1 MDINYLIQLLGNRL
15 NGLTLAKDQ
24 AFSSG
29 DLERINTIDAE
40 ILEVKNTISKLNLVA
55 SIEQTAAATPFTEA
69 QVVQNGIEASFNP
82 TVITDATKCLLEY
95 DITPYAT
102 DPMHE
107 LKIQNILEKMGL
119 MDSPDKVD
127 FYIKKTSPDSPL
139 DGLMV
144 WNASTQYLV
153 DVRLM
158 LALMELDSRF
168 GTLGLAT
175 STFNPG
181 NVGNDGVNTKTY
193 HSWNDGVLAVASWLN
208 THRKNNL
215 TNTDTID
222 VVPTPQQEPVQIIE
236 PVNVEVPKDTTP
248 IVEAAP
254 DEQKEIIPEIV
265 PEVATTPPENTIS
278 EPNTEVLVGE

>member
-15 NGLTLAKDQ
+15 NGLILAKDQ

-55 SIEQTAAATPFTEA
+55 SIEQTAAVTPFTEA

-82 TVITDATKCLLEY
+82 TTITDATKCLTEY

-102 DPMHE
+102 DPTHE

-119 MDSPDKVD
+119 MDSAEKVEL
-127 FYIKKTSPDSPL
+127 YIKKTSPDSPL
-139 DGLMV
+139 NGSMV
-144 WNASTQYLV
+144 WNASVQYSV

-175 STFNPG
+175 STLNPG
-181 NVGNDGVNTKTY
+181 NVGNDGVSTKTY
-193 HSWNDGVLAVASWLN
+193 GSWEEGVLAVASWLN
-208 THRKNNL
+208 THRKNL
-215 TNTDTID
+215 TPI
-222 VVPTPQQEPVQIIE
+222 PLEPVIINTPAE
-236 PVNVEVPKDTTP
+236 TLPVIETTP
-248 IVEAAP
+248 ETP
-254 DEQKEIIPEIV
+254 KEVIPEVI
-265 PEVATTPPENTIS
+265 TPP
-278 EPNTEVLVGE
+278 TEAETPADLPLET